1 MGTTPPSDGG
11 YRAGDRQCSPV
22 LDRGGGEGLAEL
34 AAGTDRDLYRA
45 VSRRSL
51 KRSAAMRALDSS
63 CRGMLLMSEEKGL
76 RGFSRL
82 ISQLVFPEEG
92 STPQAAGPCSQPVP
106 SLGGPWRTVLKG
118 MRWALRAQSRE

>member
-1 MGTTPPSDGG
+1 M
-11 YRAGDRQCSPV
+11 
-22 LDRGGGEGLAEL
+22 AEP
-34 AAGTDRDLYRA
+34 AAGTESDLYRA

-82 ISQLVFPEEG
+82 ISQLVFPAEG
-92 STPQAAGPCSQPVP
+92 QAAPLRPRARHRHRP
-106 SLGGPWRTVLKG
+106 SPPP
-118 MRWALRAQSRE
+118 RARARG